1 MLAKYSK
8 REKNKVRDFLHK
20 LTTFLTK
27 EFKEHIHGFS
37 SIKFLNPH
45 NSTKE
50 CSRCGELNEALKGAS
65 YECKFCGLKIN
76 RQLNASI
83 NLYLQ
88 MEGLSP
94 SPKLFDELMNGW
106 SGFTQTGEKANED
119 FNEPKRSIRLMNP
132 KRNIPT
138 VMFRYVSQNP

>member
-1 MLAKYSK
+1 
-8 REKNKVRDFLHK
+8 
-20 LTTFLTK
+20 
-27 EFKEHIHGFS
+27 
-37 SIKFLNPH
+37 
-45 NSTKE
+45 
-50 CSRCGELNEALKGAS
+50 
-65 YECKFCGLKIN
+65 
-76 RQLNASI
+76 
-83 NLYLQ
+83 